1 MCADVSRR
9 FTRATPVRESP
20 DREKQATAAVRIDA
34 SPVADACDHPSS
46 TPGAGSSRTSSCTI
60 GGGYARRSETPVV
73 INEEREMPGRAGL
86 ESFFAPSSVAVVGA
100 TPTEGKGGYGIIH
113 NIVDSFEG
121 PVYPVNPG
129 RDEILGVRCYP
140 SLKELKGRVEMAIV
154 FVPAARVPGVLE
166 DAVEAGVKVALIES
180 GGFAE
185 VGGKG
190 RVLSDRCKEISD
202 RSGLRIWG
210 PNCTGLVNTDP
221 FIFTPF
227 MLLRKARERLKPGG
241 LGIISQSG
249 MLAAGFLIQYVISG
263 FFATSKACAIGN
275 KLDVDEVEVLE
286 YMAEDPKT
294 EAVIAY
300 LESIDDGRAFLEV
313 AREMAGR
320 KPLAVIKG
328 GRYSESA
335 QAALSHTASMAG
347 SDDIIDGALRQAGVF
362 RLEDFHDLM
371 NLGKAFS
378 LHPGPFNLATGDAKN
393 IAVVTVTG
401 GAGVAT
407 VDMARS
413 SGMKIAGLGEGTLN
427 NLAGVFPDWMPP
439 GNPVDIWPAFEQ
451 RGTDA
456 FLEVLR
462 EVLADDQVDGVILLP
477 FADRTVEFF
486 PFDKVGREL
495 EKHGKAVVS
504 WIFGDMRYFKLFE
517 ECWGEF
523 GVPVY
528 TDIRSCVLAM
538 EAYLGFSRAARD
550 RAAKRR

>member
-1 MCADVSRR
+1 MPERADL
-9 FTRATPVRESP
+9 
-20 DREKQATAAVRIDA
+20 D
-34 SPVADACDHPSS
+34 
-46 TPGAGSSRTSSCTI
+46 
-60 GGGYARRSETPVV
+60 
-73 INEEREMPGRAGL
+73 
-86 ESFFAPSSVAVVGA
+86 SFFAPSSVAVVGA

-113 NIVDSFEG
+113 NIVDSYEG

-129 RDEILGVRCYP
+129 RDEILGLKCYP
-140 SLKELKGRVEMAIV
+140 SLRELKGKVEMAIV
-154 FVPAARVPGVLE
+154 FVPAARVPAVLE
-166 DAVEAGVKVALIES
+166 DAVEAGVKAALIES

-185 VGGKG
+185 VGGEG
-190 RVLSDRCKEISD
+190 QALSDRCKEISE

-227 MLLRKARERLKPGG
+227 MLLRKARERLKPGR

-263 FFATSKACAIGN
+263 FFTASKACAIGN
-275 KLDVDEVEVLE
+275 KLDVNEVEVLR
-286 YMAEDPKT
+286 YLAEDPKT

-300 LESIDDGRAFLEV
+300 LESIVDGQAFLDV

-320 KPLAVIKG
+320 KPLAIIKG
-328 GRYSESA
+328 GRYEESA
-335 QAALSHTASMAG
+335 RAAMSHTASMAG
-347 SDDIIDGALRQAGVF
+347 SDEVIEGALRQAGVI

-371 NLGKAFS
+371 NMGKAFS
-378 LHPGPFNLATGDAKN
+378 LHPGPFNLATEQANN
-393 IAVVTVTG
+393 IAIVTITG

-413 SGMKIAGLGEGTLN
+413 AGMEIANLERRTLKS
-427 NLAGVFPDWMPP
+427 LAKVFPDWMPP
-439 GNPVDIWPAFEQ
+439 GNPIDIWPAFEQ
-451 RGTDA
+451 RGMDT
-456 FLEVLR
+456 FVEVLHD
-462 EVLADDQVDGVILLP
+462 VLADEKVDGVILLP

-495 EKHGKAVVS
+495 QKSGKAMVS
-504 WIFGDMRYFKLFE
+504 WIFGDMRYFKHFE
-517 ECWGEF
+517 ECWAEF

-538 EAYLGFSRAARD
+538 EAYLQFSREARIKSGE
-550 RAAKRR
+550 RPRRRK